1 MNTSSKT
8 VGKIYQTENY
18 SIFKYRIDNRPI
30 NETNV
35 NNIARSIQI
44 MGQRHPISVDYNMN
58 IQDGQHR
65 LEACK
70 KLGVPVLYIVNKD
83 LMSTSQIAELQSTTR
98 SWKTKDYAHGFS
110 NDNNENYNLYNKFCA
125 DYPEFSH
132 TCALVLLSNKTERNA
147 SVEESFKT
155 GDFKVKSY
163 NKAREVADL
172 LKSMSAYYKGY
183 NKRGFIFALLKM
195 KENKDFEMKRLL
207 RKLPK
212 RCKEL
217 LDFSKTED
225 YLDTLQDI
233 YNWKETKKVYFH

>member
-1 MNTSSKT
+1 MNISSKT

-18 SIFKYRIDNRPI
+18 SIFKYRVDNRPV
-30 NETNV
+30 NDSNTNA
-35 NNIARSIQI
+35 IAKSIES
-44 MGQRHPISVDYNMN
+44 MGQKHPISVDVNFN
-58 IQDGQHR
+58 VQDGQHR

-70 KLGVPVLYIVNKD
+70 RLKIPVKYIVD
-83 LMSTSQIAELQSTTR
+83 LDQMDTNQIAELQSTTR

-110 NDNNENYNLYNKFCA
+110 SDNDNYALYNKFCI

-132 TCALVLLSNKTERNA
+132 TCVLALLSNKTERSSA
-147 SVEESFKT
+147 VEDAFKT
-155 GDFKVKSY
+155 GGFKVK
-163 NKAREVADL
+163 NLIKAREMADL
-172 LKSMSAYYKGY
+172 LKSMSPYYKGF
-183 NKRGFIFALLKM
+183 NKRGFVFAILKM
-195 KENKDFEMKRLL
+195 KDNKDFDLKRLL